1 MILSELSLSSL
12 HVGSD
17 NDYDGRT
24 VDDIPP
30 AGNDDLFETVQVRV
44 YSSAKRTWKRLQ
56 KTRTKSQPLRADF
69 RVSKVAMDQELCFKY
84 DTGFESVRH
93 EQEEKKL
100 FRGTVPHDLWREDPI
115 LDRELGEF
123 RYCGCMLRTCREN
136 AATSA
141 HACGHCN
148 RR

>member
-1 MILSELSLSSL
+1 L
-12 HVGSD
+12 HVGDD
-17 NDYDGRT
+17 NDYDDRT

-30 AGNDDLFETVQVRV
+30 AGNDDLFETVNVRV
-44 YSSAKRTWKRLQ
+44 YSSTKRGWKPVQ
-56 KTRTKSQPLRADF
+56 KTRRKSQILRADF
-69 RVSKVAMDQELCFKY
+69 RVSKAAIDEDLCFRY
-84 DTGFESVRH
+84 GTGFESIRK
-93 EQEEKKL
+93 EIEEKKL

-136 AATSA
+136 AAASA